1 MRSREGELREQEYEV
16 EYEYIEGDTGDYEN
30 APESPQIIVHNIYGA
45 FGELKLSCFTNSEM
59 LDIEEQI
66 YSHYED

>member
-1 MRSREGELREQEYEV
+1 MRSREVELREQEYEV
-16 EYEYIEGDTGDYEN
+16 EYEYIEGDAGDYEN

-45 FGELKLSCFTNSEM
+45 FGELKLSCFTSNEI

-66 YSHYED
+66 HNHYED

>member
-1 MRSREGELREQEYEV
+1 MRIREVELREQEYQV
-16 EYEYIEGDTGDYEN
+16 EYEYIEGDAGDYEN